1 MTNDR
6 RPHPLALAL
15 RFFCGRKG
23 AAMAR
28 ALITLWTFA
37 GFVFGGFGT
46 WAIRAAWTE
55 FRAMR
60 TDIAAIDAYIAGDDA
75 RWQALRSDL
84 DGVRADTR
92 ALDARVNGIDVRLA
106 RQEGHHER

>member
-1 MTNDR
+1 MTNSR
-6 RPHPLALAL
+6 PPHPLALAL

-28 ALITLWTFA
+28 ALITLWTVA
-37 GFVFGGFGT
+37 GFVFGGVGT

-60 TDIAAIDAYIAGDDA
+60 ADIALINVYIASDDA

-84 DGVRADTR
+84 DDVRDDTR
-92 ALDARVNGIDVRLA
+92 TLAARVNGIDVRLA
-106 RQEGHHER
+106 RQEGHHDR

>member
-1 MTNDR
+1 MSSR
-6 RPHPLALAL
+6 RPLHPLALVL

-37 GFVFGGFGT
+37 GFVFGGIGT

-60 TDIAAIDAYIAGDDA
+60 TDIAAINAYIAGDDA

-84 DGVRADTR
+84 DDVRDDTR
-92 ALDARVNGIDVRLA
+92 ALGNRVNGIDVRLA
-106 RQEGHHER
+106 REEGHHDR